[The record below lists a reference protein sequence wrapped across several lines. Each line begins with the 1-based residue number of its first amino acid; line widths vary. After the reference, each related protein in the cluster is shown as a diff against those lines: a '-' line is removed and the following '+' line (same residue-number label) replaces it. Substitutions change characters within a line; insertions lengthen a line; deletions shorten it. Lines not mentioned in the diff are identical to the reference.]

1 MTDFSVHYTQG
12 AAEAAEAALKD
23 GKSAV
28 VCEQGQLYKLS
39 KSKDGVVTRERLT
52 KAWTDWVDYW
62 AVDFNYLSRKEMIK
76 VQRGMGLEGR
86 LSE

>member
-1 MTDFSVHYTQG
+1 MHYTQG
-12 AAEAAEAALKD
+12 AADTAASALKE

-39 KSKDGVVTRERLT
+39 KNKDGVVTRERLT

-76 VQRGMGLEGR
+76 VQRGMGLETDR
-86 LSE
+86 KSVV